1 VVSTSDPRFPNDFYV
16 NAAAQQVVSLP
27 PHAAPQSTAGPGNDF
42 LTRQGRPARD
52 GDLVTLY
59 GPDGAAKCTVTSP
72 VNPGST
78 SLPDRRQQDLSYVS
92 LRDGFVLHDFGRYKD
107 PTNLSGAREPSAL
120 RMFNNTACQET
131 AQVPISAFLG
141 LLAAPGVVLAL
152 RQDMSN
158 LRTVLVEGYY

>member
-1 VVSTSDPRFPNDFYV
+1 
-16 NAAAQQVVSLP
+16 
-27 PHAAPQSTAGPGNDF
+27 
-42 LTRQGRPARD
+42 
-52 GDLVTLY
+52 
-59 GPDGAAKCTVTSP
+59 
-72 VNPGST
+72 
-78 SLPDRRQQDLSYVS
+78 VS

-158 LRTVLVEGYY
+158 LRTVLVEGLLLSENNAAAAACTRKATPAWRI